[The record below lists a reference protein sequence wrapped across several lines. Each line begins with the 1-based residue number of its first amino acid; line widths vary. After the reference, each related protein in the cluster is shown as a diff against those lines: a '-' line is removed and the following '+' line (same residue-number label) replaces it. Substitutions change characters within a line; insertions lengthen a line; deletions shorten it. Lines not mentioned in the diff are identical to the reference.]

1 MVSTSQSG
9 KTYKVRVTV
18 GGESLTEK
26 NKGSDIVIGE
36 DGESY
41 IWIMAPTLYNVID
54 NESYVRQENVKMFS
68 NSPDFSLFAFT
79 FGVYDTIP

>member
-1 MVSTSQSG
+1 MLTSNSG
-9 KTYKVRVTV
+9 KPYKVWVTV
-18 GGESLTEK
+18 GGEYLTEK

-41 IWIMAPTLYNVID
+41 IWVAALTLYNVID
-54 NESYVRQENVKMFS
+54 NESYIRRENLKMFS
-68 NSPDFSLFAFT
+68 NSPYFSLLAFT